1 MATIA
6 TEVRAEKPPVTA
18 TGIRIPAISLE
29 TALYL
34 IIFAAAAF
42 TRLYDLGS
50 GALHHDESMHAYYS
64 WRFLEGN
71 DYAHNPLLH
80 GPLLFMLTALGFFFF
95 PENDATARLMPA
107 LFGIALV
114 MLPWLLR
121 SPRYLGRWGALS
133 ASTFL
138 LISPSIFYYSRHL
151 RHDMFT
157 VALTLLLF
165 ICMVRFL
172 DEHRRVWIITGAA
185 SLALLLA
192 NHEIIFAI
200 IALLFGYLYVAF
212 VGERLLTWWHD
223 ERRTAAMLVL
233 AAHLVAGIGL
243 AAIVLLSPARYI
255 DEILTIPWQNPTNS
269 EQFDY
274 YKMLIQN
281 GW

>member
-6 TEVRAEKPPVTA
+6 TEVRVEKPPVTA

-34 IIFAAAAF
+34 ILFAAAAF

-71 DYAHNPLLH
+71 GYAHNPLLH
-80 GPLLFMLTALGFFFF
+80 GPLLFVLTALGFFFF

-107 LFGIALV
+107 IFGIALV

-121 SPRYLGRWGALS
+121 NPRYLGRWGALS

-212 VGERLLTWWHD
+212 VGPPDAYVMRGLHIAFALALTF
-223 ERRTAAMLVL
+223 LVL
-233 AAHLVAGIGL
+233 PGWNGRAERPGVVDLALLVVAVRELSTDGSCAL
-243 AAIVLLSPARYI
+243 AA
-255 DEILTIPWQNPTNS
+255 
-269 EQFDY
+269 
-274 YKMLIQN
+274 
-281 GW
+281 